1 MSERTNSIPETVKNT
16 QKSKYI
22 SAAEATRKLQTK
34 FPYLPDHIGCGFLRY
49 MIPNIFTGSST
60 YFKVDRIT
68 DLMDRIKVPVKNTDK
83 NIAVNLF
90 INDVVKLKIDFE
102 SRRWY
107 TVHDVALKVD
117 SLSCNGKP
125 HYGFESQNQV
135 IDSVSNWLRAHQ
147 DKWFDENTD
156 SFDRIDVPNNGK
168 SVKILVRAGLMEKM
182 FNAYIARDADTV
194 NPFGNEPEVPV
205 LTKSGLVTSKTCDDT
220 VDGEPTLLLNVRDIK
235 FPMKRSSCL
244 DLLNRIF
251 ADEHIDSVPVKDGLN
266 IPVSNAELKELAQ
279 SILKRL

>member
-1 MSERTNSIPETVKNT
+1 MQDTTQNT

-49 MIPNIFTGSST
+49 MIPNIYTISTT
-60 YFKVDRIT
+60 YFKIDDINNLMERIYVAHKSNSEN
-68 DLMDRIKVPVKNTDK
+68 D
-83 NIAVNLF
+83 AVNLF
-90 INDVVKLKIDFE
+90 MFSVVKLNICPK
-102 SRRWY
+102 SHRWY

-117 SLSCNGKP
+117 SLSCNHKP
-125 HYGFESQNQV
+125 HYGFESQKQV
-135 IDSVSNWLRAHQ
+135 IDSVSNWLRVHQ
-147 DKWFDENTD
+147 DKWFDEKTD
-156 SFDRIDVPNNGK
+156 AHSRIDVPNNGK
-168 SVKILVRAGLMEKM
+168 SFKILVKEELMDKM
-182 FNAYIARDADTV
+182 FQAYINRDTDTI
-194 NPFGNEPEVPV
+194 NPFAKEPEVPV
-205 LTKSGLVTSKTCDDT
+205 LTKSGLETSKACDDA

-235 FPMKRSSCL
+235 FPMKRSNCL

-266 IPVSNAELKELAQ
+266 IPVSNTELKELAQ

>member
-1 MSERTNSIPETVKNT
+1 MSETVKST

-22 SAAEATRKLQTK
+22 SAAEATRMLQTK

-49 MIPNIFTGSST
+49 MIPNIFTVSTT

-68 DLMDRIKVPVKNTDK
+68 DLMDRIKVPVKNTDE

-102 SRRWY
+102 SSRWY

-125 HYGFESQNQV
+125 HYGFESQKQV

-147 DKWFDENTD
+147 DKWFDEKTD
-156 SFDRIDVPNNGK
+156 FLSRIDVPNNSK
-168 SVKILVRAGLMEKM
+168 SFKILVKADLMEKM
-182 FNAYIARDADTV
+182 YDAYMARDTDTV

-205 LTKSGLVTSKTCDDT
+205 LTKSGLGEVVNIGKECDNT
-220 VDGEPTLLLNVRDIK
+220 VDSEPTLLLNVRGIK

-244 DLLNRIF
+244 DLLNKIF
-251 ADEHIDSVPVKDGLN
+251 ADEHIDSVQVKDGFN
-266 IPVSNAELKELAQ
+266 IPVNDAELKELAQ